1 VRSVVSAGTGGPPGS
16 ARAAYH
22 GARVTDTER
31 AKADKRAAIIAAALD
46 LFAKYGYRRTSI
58 DDVAKAAGIAKG
70 SVYLHFVGKRE
81 LFRAG
86 CEAVLASVLENVEAV
101 RTRQGPV
108 AERVMGL
115 LDAKFARLHEIIGAS
130 PHAAEILD
138 TTTGLAGDIVEAADK
153 RFLDALAEVLEVGE
167 RNGEVALERLG
178 LTPAQA
184 AAVVFRA
191 AEGTTK
197 EQVALKT
204 YRKRLKQLVDV
215 LLNGLAR

>member
-1 VRSVVSAGTGGPPGS
+1 MTGTDEAS
-16 ARAAYH
+16 
-22 GARVTDTER
+22 R
-31 AKADKRAAIIAAALD
+31 AKADKRMAIIVAALD

-86 CEAVLASVLENVEAV
+86 CETVLAAVLQSVDAVLERE
-101 RTRQGPV
+101 GPV
-108 AERVMGL
+108 GERVMAL
-115 LDAKFARLHEIIGAS
+115 LDAKFTRLHEIIGAS

-138 TTTGLAGDIVEAADK
+138 TTTGIAGDIVEAADK
-153 RFLDALAEVLEVGE
+153 RFLDALATVLLAGE
-167 RNGEVALERLG
+167 AKGELALDRLG

-184 AAVVFRA
+184 AAVIFRA

-197 EQVALKT
+197 EQVATKT
-204 YRKRLKQLVDV
+204 YRKRLQQLVDV
-215 LLNGLAR
+215 LLNGLAA